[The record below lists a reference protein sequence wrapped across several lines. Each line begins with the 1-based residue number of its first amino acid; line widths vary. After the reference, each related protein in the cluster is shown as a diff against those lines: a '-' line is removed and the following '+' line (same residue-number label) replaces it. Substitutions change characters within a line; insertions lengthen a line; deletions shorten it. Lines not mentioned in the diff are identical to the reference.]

1 MSYFTNL
8 MERLFTTPYHPQA
21 EYHGYMSRAETR
33 TQDGVEVTVA
43 VPDAQEGRRIF
54 GIPLAG
60 KGLQPVWVRVKNGS
74 QSVLR
79 AQFLTIDP
87 RYFPPLEAAARCHFS
102 IVKRISTFGV
112 VGWVFAPMLLLMPLK
127 LLTAH
132 WANQRMDTLFQDQ
145 SLHRRPIAPG
155 ETVEGFIYT
164 SLDSGTKIIRIYLM
178 AISQV
183 NHDEAGPLYSS
194 MVRSESLVSDAD
206 SSSRDIDLTFSMP
219 VPNLA
224 LDYEHQ
230 ELLNR
235 VKAAPREDGDI
246 DHLIEQL
253 KLVST
258 VVSNQSGRGTGDPVN
273 LVIIGSFETL
283 LLSFI
288 GRWDETEA
296 ITLATC
302 WKTAKAF
309 LLGEEY
315 RYSPVSPLF
324 LFGRSQDIALQQI
337 RNSINV
343 RMHLRLWLAPFQLKD
358 QPVWVGQVS
367 RDIGVRFT
375 TKVWNLTTHRIDPDV
390 DEARDYV
397 LEDLLDVERVEA
409 AGHMVATPPVT
420 RAAPHHNL
428 TGDPYY
434 TDGKR
439 VVILLAQSP
448 GRPRFIDWT

>member
-1 MSYFTNL
+1 
-8 MERLFTTPYHPQA
+8 
-21 EYHGYMSRAETR
+21 
-33 TQDGVEVTVA
+33 
-43 VPDAQEGRRIF
+43 
-54 GIPLAG
+54 
-60 KGLQPVWVRVKNGS
+60 
-74 QSVLR
+74 
-79 AQFLTIDP
+79 
-87 RYFPPLEAAARCHFS
+87 
-102 IVKRISTFGV
+102 
-112 VGWVFAPMLLLMPLK
+112 
-127 LLTAH
+127 
-132 WANQRMDTLFQDQ
+132 
-145 SLHRRPIAPG
+145 
-155 ETVEGFIYT
+155 VEGFIYT
-164 SLDSGTKIIRIYLM
+164 SLDSGTKIVRIYLM
-178 AISQV
+178 AISRV
-183 NHDEAGPLYSS
+183 SHDEEGPLYPSIL
-194 MVRSESLVSDAD
+194 RSESLISDAS
-206 SSSRDIDLTFSMP
+206 SSSRDISLTFSMP
-219 VPNLA
+219 VPNLS

-235 VKAAPREDGDI
+235 VKSATQDDGDI
-246 DHLIEQL
+246 NHLIARL
-253 KLVST
+253 KQVST

-343 RMHLRLWLAPFQLKD
+343 RMHLRLWLAPFQLKG
-358 QPVWVGQVS
+358 QPVWVGQIS

-397 LEDLLDVERVEA
+397 LEDLLDVERVDA
-409 AGHMVATPPVT
+409 AGHVEATPVVT
-420 RAAPHHNL
+420 RDAPHRNL

-439 VVILLAQSP
+439 VVILLADSP
-448 GRPRFIDWT
+448 GRPKFIDWT